1 MLFQLQEQVE
11 QVSPSW
17 ELQKISLL
25 VAQRGE
31 DGFLLGTVFEQFGT
45 SVDGIF
51 QGSELGG
58 SIVEDAG
65 TQAEGYPKN
74 ENNLV

>member
-1 MLFQLQEQVE
+1 MGTAENK
-11 QVSPSW
+11 PSGR
-17 ELQKISLL
+17 
-25 VAQRGE
+25 AGGE

-65 TQAEGYPKN
+65 TQAEGYQMRITM
-74 ENNLV
+74 V